1 MKLLRLWKVV
11 PLIWVGSVSLFS
23 PTGSVGTTNVR
34 FVYKALTSCL
44 LFGGIIACTSANQP
58 SDEQTQATADSA
70 AFCVAKG
77 APSRASAIRQAAS
90 GYESGRDDTTGMV
103 RIQGGQFLMGA
114 DEFSDARPVHP
125 VTVKGFWMDEHEV
138 TNAEFARFV
147 AATGYKTIAERPL
160 NPADF
165 PNVPPQQLV
174 PGSAVFT
181 PTTQKVSLENPL
193 QWWQYVKGASWQHPK
208 GSQSALK
215 GHENEPVVHV
225 SYDDA
230 LAYAKWVGKRLPTEA
245 EWEFAA
251 QGGKGNRTYYWG
263 NELKPAGKWVANIYQ
278 GSFPNRNTSE
288 DGFTGVA
295 PVKSFPA
302 NPYGL
307 YDMDGN
313 VWEWCQDFYRPDYY
327 MKLAKDNPQ
336 GPTDSYD
343 PDEPGAVKR
352 VQRGGSFLCSDEYCI
367 RYKAGSRGKG
377 EVSSGSNN
385 LGFRCVRDK

>member
-1 MKLLRLWKVV
+1 MRQNNIGLSAFFNTVLTFVLLTGVV
-11 PLIWVGSVSLFS
+11 GCNS
-23 PTGSVGTTNVR
+23 P
-34 FVYKALTSCL
+34 
-44 LFGGIIACTSANQP
+44 NQ
-58 SDEQTQATADSA
+58 STDEQAQAADSA
-70 AFCVAKG
+70 ARCAAKG
-77 APSRASAIRQAAS
+77 MPSRSAAIRTAAS
-90 GYESGRDDTTGMV
+90 IDKSEATSTNEMV
-103 RIQGGQFLMGA
+103 WIPGGTFQMGA
-114 DEFSDARPVHP
+114 DEFPDARPLHP

-147 AATGYKTIAERPL
+147 AATKYVTVAERPL
-160 NPADF
+160 NPGDY
-165 PNVPPQQLV
+165 PGVPAEQLV

-181 PTTQKVSLENPL
+181 PPAQKVSLANPL
-193 QWWQYVKGASWQHPK
+193 QWWEYVKGASWNHPQGPK
-208 GSQSALK
+208 SSID
-215 GHENEPVVHV
+215 GHENEPVIHV
-225 SYDDA
+225 SYEDA
-230 LAYAKWVGKRLPTEA
+230 TAYAKWAGKRLPTEA

-263 NELKPAGKWVANIYQ
+263 NELKPAGKWIANIYQ
-278 GSFPNRNTSE
+278 GDFPAHNTTE
-288 DGFTGVA
+288 DGFVGAA

-313 VWEWCQDFYRPDYY
+313 VWEWCQDLYRPDYY
-327 MKLAKDNPQ
+327 MKSPKNDPQ

-343 PDEPGAVKR
+343 PEEPGAVKR
-352 VQRGGSFLCSDEYCI
+352 VQRGGSFLCSDQYCI